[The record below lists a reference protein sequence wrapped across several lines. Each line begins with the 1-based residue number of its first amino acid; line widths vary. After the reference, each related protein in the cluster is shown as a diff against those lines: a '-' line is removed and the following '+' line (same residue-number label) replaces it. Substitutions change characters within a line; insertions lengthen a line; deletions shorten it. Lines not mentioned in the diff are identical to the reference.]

1 MVIDPNPIKMYNVPQ
16 FPSSSH
22 FRNDFA
28 SETNSFGKRAD
39 QTGPIRLDGLD
50 RYIDEFSVTRRERKE
65 DGEKKRNGASHPVRS
80 VCAEGLV
87 TSKIK

>member
-1 MVIDPNPIKMYNVPQ
+1 MYNVPQ
-16 FPSSSH
+16 FPSSPH

-65 DGEKKRNGASHPVRS
+65 DGERKRNGEEGASHPVRS

-87 TSKIK
+87 TPKIK